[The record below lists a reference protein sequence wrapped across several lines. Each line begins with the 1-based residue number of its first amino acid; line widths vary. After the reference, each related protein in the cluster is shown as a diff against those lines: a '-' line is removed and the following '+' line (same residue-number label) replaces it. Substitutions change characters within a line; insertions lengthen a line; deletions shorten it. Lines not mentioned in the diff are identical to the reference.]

1 MHGECMGGAMYFE
14 DFRRLLEK
22 CGFTT
27 YYIVDKTP
35 IQPNDFEIARKVGDI
50 KFFSCTVRAFK
61 CEELEDREENYGHS
75 ATYLG
80 TMEENKRYFDFDEN
94 YRFVKNKPLGVSG
107 NVAKILKTSRMK
119 EHFLVEGTGEVHHGL
134 FGALALRVNPTQY
147 DGTAKIISY
156 IPEKILLRCR

>member
-1 MHGECMGGAMYFE
+1 MFLRHICRQKTSGRGENDPVMHGECMGGAMYFE

-75 ATYLG
+75 AIYLG

-107 NVAKILKTSRMK
+107 NVAKI
-119 EHFLVEGTGEVHHGL
+119 
-134 FGALALRVNPTQY
+134 
-147 DGTAKIISY
+147 
-156 IPEKILLRCR
+156 